1 MFNIEPLEEKD
12 LLHHVSRFSEAV
24 ARVLFDLCGI
34 PFLAGVPL
42 KSNSNEVTLQEL
54 TLFTYFTGTVQGT
67 YTITIPL
74 TVAAQLLEIEY
85 EENLTIDD
93 YATGLFEEVIN
104 VAVGQSIEEL
114 KSLFGFLTFNPPVIA
129 LGELRFPS
137 YRNCSVDLVSDIG
150 SLSAHFSV
158 NMANLEITDK
168 LLSTMKHLRKQQSMN
183 FMDSL
188 TGVYNRSYL
197 EYYKSKLFGKRRP
210 LSFII
215 IDVDKF
221 KDINDNFGHSSGDL
235 ALKHI
240 SSKISNNVRDND
252 IAIRYGG
259 DEFVIILEDSP
270 LIGARKLSS
279 RIAKSLKDDVLVLD
293 EDNHLTITLS
303 IGITEYVL
311 NESFEDLF
319 KRADAN
325 LYDAKEQG
333 RDKICG

>member
-42 KSNSNEVTLQEL
+42 KSNSNEVTLREL
-54 TLFTYFTGTVQGT
+54 TLITYFTGTVQGT

-74 TVAAQLLEIEY
+74 TVAAQLLEIDY
-85 EENLTIDD
+85 DDGQDMDD

-114 KSLFGFLTFNPPVIA
+114 KSLFGFLTFNPPMIT
-129 LGELRFPS
+129 LGEVRFPS
-137 YRNCSVDLVSDIG
+137 YRNCSVDLISDIG

-183 FMDSL
+183 FIDSL

-197 EYYKSKLFGKRRP
+197 EYYKSKLFGKKRP

-221 KDINDNFGHSSGDL
+221 KDINDNYGHSSGDM

-240 SSKISNNVRDND
+240 ASKISKNVRDND
-252 IAIRYGG
+252 IAIRFGG
-259 DEFVIILEDSP
+259 DEFIIILEDSP
-270 LIGARKLSS
+270 LIGARKLAG
-279 RIAKSLKDDVLVLD
+279 RISADLKNELLILDD
-293 EDNHLTITLS
+293 DNHLVITLS
-303 IGITEYVL
+303 VGITEYVL

-325 LYDAKEQG
+325 LYNAKELG